1 MNAHVKTLK
10 TLCKR
15 KASQSA
21 EADVLILKW
30 VNQLLSKASNILEK
44 YISKHAEANKDV
56 NFVTPPPKSGSIL
69 GKKATARSKSLS
81 RAISAAYTI
90 GSLILICPSADM
102 TTIIPLL
109 HTIITSGNRG
119 SRSNKLPI
127 QTVSLKETVPS
138 LYLQAWLTMGKICL
152 ADEKR
157 AKSYIPLFVQVRSRF
172 FSFIS
177 LMYPA
182 LLMIWMTTC

>member
-21 EADVLILKW
+21 EADALILKW
-30 VNQLLSKASNILEK
+30 VNQLLSKASQLLEK
-44 YISKHAEANKDV
+44 FISKHAESNKDV
-56 NFVTPPPKSGSIL
+56 NFVTPPPKSGSRM

-81 RAISAAYTI
+81 RAITAAYTI

-109 HTIITSGNRG
+109 HTIITSGNRDPK
-119 SRSNKLPI
+119 SNKLPI
-127 QTVSLKETVPS
+127 QTVSLKETAPS
-138 LYLQAWLTMGKICL
+138 LYVQAWLTMGKICL

-157 AKSYIPLFVQVRSRF
+157 AKSYIPLFVQVRS
-172 FSFIS
+172 
-177 LMYPA
+177 
-182 LLMIWMTTC
+182 